1 MSNMFKYST
10 TFNFEAVASASP
22 ISKTE
27 ISQASITNLEGL
39 IPKNIDL
46 ERNIDLLGVAFNA
59 AVVNKFNKNGD
70 GIDSNTAL
78 AIKDY
83 FVHKPTN
90 IEHNRDQVVGH
101 IVSSGFSS
109 YEDSVIMSDEQVKSQ
124 EEPFNI
130 SLAAVVY
137 KNSSPQFSDLLESS
151 ADENGDFSTII
162 STSWELGFN
171 EFAVSIGSENLKD
184 NEVVY
189 GEDVEKYKE
198 HLVAFGGSGKLEDGR
213 TVHRLVTGEVYP
225 LGVAFTTK
233 PAADV
238 NGVLLA
244 DREENS
250 KDSTSTNNAF
260 LNKIQEK
267 SSHPCKNNVIL
278 PKESNLDNTMET
290 EKIINSLEALLDEK
304 RRANDFSDEA
314 VASISKL
321 VNDVIIE
328 KSSEWKSQVEE
339 AQSKADQL
347 EKSQAEMA
355 EKYDLLQ
362 KDFEDA
368 NKNLEQMKIDNAE
381 RDAQEAF
388 NSRME
393 SLSSDYDLSEEDL
406 EIVASELK
414 SVPVGIEAFAEYKEK
429 FMQIWSHKNKEFIAS
444 KEAEIEARILA
455 EVEKRTSGEE
465 KQDSAEVVDAALE
478 NVEESEELI
487 PNNNSESLEEESL
500 SDRFEK
506 AFSQENISIK
516 Y

>member
-1 MSNMFKYST
+1 MSEFKYSAL
-10 TFNFEAVASASP
+10 FEFEVEASASP
-22 ISKTE
+22 ISETQ
-27 ISQASITNLEGL
+27 ISQASIKNLESL
-39 IPKNIDL
+39 IPENINL

-70 GIDSNTAL
+70 GINSDIAL
-78 AIKDY
+78 SIKDY
-83 FVHKPTN
+83 FIHKPTN

-109 YEDSVIMSDEQVKSQ
+109 YQESKILSDSEIKSSED
-124 EEPFNI
+124 PFNI

-137 KNSSPQFSDLLESS
+137 KNASPQFSDLLESS

-171 EFAVSIGSENLKD
+171 EFAVAIGSEDLKD

-189 GEDVEKYKE
+189 GEEAEKYKE
-198 HLVAFGGSGKLEDGR
+198 HLTAFGGSGKLEDGR
-213 TVHRLVTGEVYP
+213 SVHRLVTGEVYP

-238 NGVLLA
+238 NGVLVA
-244 DREENS
+244 DTQENREQ
-250 KDSTSTNNAF
+250 STKANNQF

-267 SSHPCKNNVIL
+267 SSHIDKKTVIQ
-278 PKESNLDNTMET
+278 PKEPNLHNTMET
-290 EKIINSLEALLDEK
+290 EKLINSLEALLDEK
-304 RRANDFSDEA
+304 RRSNDFSEEA

-339 AQSKADQL
+339 AESKAEEL
-347 EKSQAEMA
+347 EKSQAEIA
-355 EKYDLLQ
+355 EKYNALQ
-362 KDFEDA
+362 EELKTANENLQIIKDE
-368 NKNLEQMKIDNAE
+368 NAA

-388 NSRME
+388 NLRME
-393 SLSSDYDLSEEDL
+393 SLSNEFDLSEEEL
-406 EIVASELK
+406 EIVASEVKGLE
-414 SVPVGIEAFAEYKEK
+414 SGEEAFSSYKEK
-429 FMQIWSHKNKEFIAS
+429 FSKIWSHKNKEAIKAQAEELEAKIA
-444 KEAEIEARILA
+444 A
-455 EVEKRTSGEE
+455 EVEKRLAADTQEE
-465 KQDSAEVVDAALE
+465 PAEVVDAALE
-478 NVEESEELI
+478 NAEETEEAI

>member
-1 MSNMFKYST
+1 MKDFKYSAS
-10 TFNFEAVASASP
+10 FEFEAEASAAP
-22 ISKTE
+22 ISETK
-27 ISQASITNLEGL
+27 ISKASIRNLESL
-39 IPKNIDL
+39 IPENINLD
-46 ERNIDLLGVAFNA
+46 RNIDLLGVAFNA

-70 GIDSNTAL
+70 GIDSGIAL
-78 AIKDY
+78 SIKDY
-83 FVHKPTN
+83 FIHKPTN

-109 YEDSVIMSDEQVKSQ
+109 YEDSHIMTDEEVKSS
-124 EEPFNI
+124 ENPFNI

-137 KNSSPQFSDLLESS
+137 KNASPQFSDLLESS

-171 EFAVSIGSENLKD
+171 EFAVAIGSEDLKD

-189 GEDVEKYKE
+189 GEEAEKYKE
-198 HLVAFGGSGKLEDGR
+198 HLTAFGGSGKLEDGR
-213 TVHRLVTGEVYP
+213 SVHRLVTGEVYP

-238 NGVLLA
+238 NGVLVA
-244 DREENS
+244 DTQENREQ
-250 KDSTSTNNAF
+250 STKANNQF

-267 SSHPCKNNVIL
+267 SSHIDKKTVIQ
-278 PKESNLDNTMET
+278 PKEPNLHNTMET
-290 EKIINSLEALLDEK
+290 EKLINSLEALLDEK
-304 RRANDFSDEA
+304 RRSNDFSEEA

-339 AQSKADQL
+339 AESKAKEL
-347 EKSQAEMA
+347 EKSQAEIA
-355 EKYDLLQ
+355 EKYNALQ
-362 KDFEDA
+362 EELKTANENLQIIKDE
-368 NKNLEQMKIDNAE
+368 NAA

-388 NSRME
+388 NLRME
-393 SLSSDYDLSEEDL
+393 SLSNEFDLSEEEL
-406 EIVASELK
+406 EIVASEVKGLE
-414 SVPVGIEAFAEYKEK
+414 SSEEAFSSYKEK
-429 FMQIWSHKNKEFIAS
+429 FSKIWSHKNKEAIKTQAEELEAKIA
-444 KEAEIEARILA
+444 A
-455 EVEKRTSGEE
+455 EVEKRLAADTQEE
-465 KQDSAEVVDAALE
+465 PAEVVDAALE
-478 NVEESEELI
+478 NAEETEEAI